1 MKLNKSQREVLNK
14 QFQASFNDEA
24 LEKAFKEE
32 YNEVY
37 RKWGSELL
45 AQQGFPKYVDVNDG
59 DFVKVKITPKSG
71 TDVFVDYVEETDE
84 IESAEEFEAV
94 RNDSEFFIEIILK
107 NINATNI
114 ELEPKGTREEFLEQY
129 PTEAYLAK
137 QMSNYFSPIDVET
150 RLKET
155 QEIQEEVKEAAREEG
170 INAKRNFNTNDYK
183 IENIRVKKSYEQLA
197 ESVLD
202 EGYINSSNRVQNFLN
217 RDFYNLLIRKKL
229 IDYRIVITRDPE
241 EFEEE

>member
-24 LEKAFKEE
+24 LEKSFKEE
-32 YNEVY
+32 YSEVY
-37 RKWGSELL
+37 RKWGAELL

-129 PTEAYLAK
+129 PTEAHLAK
-137 QMSNYFSPIDVET
+137 RMSNYFTPIDVET

-155 QEIQEEVKEAAREEG
+155 QEIQQEAKDAAREESIDVKG
-170 INAKRNFNTNDYK
+170 NLDTKDYK
-183 IENIRVKKSYEQLA
+183 IENIKVKKSYEELA
-197 ESVLD
+197 ETVLD
-202 EGYINSSNRVQNFLN
+202 EGYINSSNRVQQFLD
-217 RDFYNLLIRKKL
+217 RDFYNMLIRKKL